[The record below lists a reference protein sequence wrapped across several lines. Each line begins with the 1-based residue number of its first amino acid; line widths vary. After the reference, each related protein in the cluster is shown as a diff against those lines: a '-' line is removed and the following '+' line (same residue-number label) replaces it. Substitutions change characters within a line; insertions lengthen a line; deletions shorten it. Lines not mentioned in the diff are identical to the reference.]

1 MTKTEKDSS
10 PIDRLENI
18 AGAAKEYLDMRMDA
32 LKLQLVE
39 NLSRVFSRL
48 ISIVLLFFFLGI
60 AVAFSASAFSW
71 WIADFLGSKIY
82 GDLVTGGLFLF
93 LAFLIYI
100 KRKNL
105 FVDSMIKVFIS
116 LFFEAKS
123 NLSEEDES

>member
-10 PIDRLENI
+10 PIDRLENM

-71 WIADFLGSKIY
+71 WITDFLGSKIY
-82 GDLVTGGLFLF
+82 GDLVTCGLFLF